1 MPESAIRLAA
11 HGACRALTEIA
22 AELFPRAAGALP
34 RRRVAAGGTLY
45 REGDSTEHLFLVESG
60 TLRTERV
67 APNGDLVL
75 LSSHGEGD
83 LVGEL
88 CFCEV
93 RARQERAVAVDDA
106 ELLVLGVDQMIDLA
120 ARDRET
126 LVAMMELLCHRVD
139 VARRRLGELGFDSGE
154 RRIGLRI
161 LDIALAEG
169 TLVERGVRAIVRR
182 PSQAALASAAFVSRE
197 FANRVLGELRR
208 EGFLAFERSG
218 PMTVYVDRLAAHLAR
233 ES

>member
-1 MPESAIRLAA
+1 MVELPLRFSA

-22 AELFPRAAGALP
+22 AELFPRARGELP
-34 RRRVAAGGTLY
+34 RRRVGAGQALY
-45 REGDSTEHLFLVESG
+45 RQGDPTERVFLVEIG
-60 TLRTERV
+60 TLRTESTGPSG
-67 APNGDLVL
+67 APVL
-75 LSSHGEGD
+75 LASHGPGD

-93 RARQERAVAVDDA
+93 RARQERAVAIENA
-106 ELLVLGVDQMIDLA
+106 EVLVLGADEIVELA
-120 ARDRET
+120 SRDREA
-126 LVAMMELLCHRVD
+126 LVAVLELMCHRVD
-139 VARRRLGELGFDSGE
+139 VARRRLGELGFESGE

-161 LDIALAEG
+161 LDLALSEG